1 MRQPFFVA
9 LISFAVTT
17 TTAFAD
23 VTVDGRFKG
32 TLAGIADG
40 GRDLGLG
47 NSSDHQQ
54 GYIDLTPWVHVQ
66 FGQHWGMFF
75 RPEGYAQTGQLLR
88 PGNEA
93 DNIQTSGS
101 GNSKYGFVGL
111 KELWFEYSGITDY
124 PGEFFRVGRQRI
136 RQDDGEWWDTDIEA
150 ARWVLDTTQIQAE
163 FGGARQLNR
172 YAWRTDRS
180 QLPQDQRDRTYVF
193 GSIGGEWLERNRLT
207 LRAVY
212 AKDDKTPHLPDAD
225 EVIDPNNTKTEHF
238 DGAWVGIMA
247 HDHYFDWKRPP
258 HFGYWAQGIVLTGK
272 QQGSLYASVTDPN
285 TGVTTTTVQN
295 PPTRRTTINAW
306 AGEGGLK
313 ICMPRRWPIQFG
325 GLAAYSTGAKGG
337 SDDNGQLVD
346 PSKQFFQTGTQSN
359 YSRFT
364 GTRTLIHR
372 FNEAYRAELGNL
384 MAGTAFMSIDVGHYD
399 ASAVFNQF
407 WRTEGGAPVVSDGI
421 QIQPVNGKS
430 ELGRGYDLVMTR
442 YFSIR
447 SDDLL
452 EDTEGQAE
460 SSAIRLRGSVF
471 QPGAAYRDDTHKP
484 HPEYRAVVEL
494 VFWY

>member
-1 MRQPFFVA
+1 MRHPLFVA
-9 LISFAVTT
+9 LMSFAFT
-17 TTAFAD
+17 TTALAD

-32 TLAGIADG
+32 TVAGIADG

-93 DNIQTSGS
+93 DNIQTSGT
-101 GNSKYGFVGL
+101 GDSKYGFVGL

-172 YAWRTDRS
+172 YAWRSDRAPI
-180 QLPQDQRDRTYVF
+180 PQDQRDRTYVF

-212 AKDDKTPHLPDAD
+212 AKDDKTPRLPDSG
-225 EVIDPNNTKTEHF
+225 EVIDPNRTKTEHF

-258 HFGYWAQGIVLTGK
+258 HFGYWVQAVALTGK
-272 QQGSLYASVTDPN
+272 QQGSRYDSVVDPV
-285 TGVTTTTVQN
+285 TGVTTHTVLT

-325 GLAAYSTGAKGG
+325 GLAAYSTGAQGG
-337 SDDNGQLVD
+337 PDENGQFD
-346 PSKQFFQTGTQSN
+346 PSKQFVQTGVQSN

-364 GTRTLIHR
+364 GTRTLLHR

-384 MAGTAFMSIDVGHYD
+384 MAVTGFTSIDAGHYD
-399 ASAVFNQF
+399 ASFVFNQF
-407 WRTEGGAPVVSDGI
+407 WRPERNSPVTTDGVNAPL
-421 QIQPVNGKS
+421 VNKAH
-430 ELGRGYDLVMTR
+430 ELGRGYDLVLTR

-460 SSAIRLRGSVF
+460 SSAVRLRGSVF
-471 QPGAAYRDDTHKP
+471 EPGASYKDDTHKP